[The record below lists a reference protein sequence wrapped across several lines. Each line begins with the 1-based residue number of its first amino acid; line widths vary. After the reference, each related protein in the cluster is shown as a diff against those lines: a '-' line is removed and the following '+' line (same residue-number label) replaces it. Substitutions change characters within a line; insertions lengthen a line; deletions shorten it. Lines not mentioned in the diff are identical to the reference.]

1 MFFKSTQ
8 VFFYLCKEKNG
19 KRHSEPKLRFLFGNC
34 LESPSPL
41 LLSTIYY
48 MRFTKFQNRPSE
60 GPQKPE
66 ELTLSKIKYEK
77 FRQKSNF
84 MFIEKMLKILKFV
97 NCGQIRSILKNWHHQ
112 KMMFFSIRFY
122 TLRYPFFIKSSL
134 NYI

>member
-19 KRHSEPKLRFLFGNC
+19 KRHSEPKLRLLLWNC
-34 LESPSPL
+34 LGSPSPL
-41 LLSTIYY
+41 FCQQYRYLLCTY

-77 FRQKSNF
+77 FRQKSNS

-97 NCGQIRSILKNWHHQ
+97 NSGRIRSILKNWQ
-112 KMMFFSIRFY
+112 LFFSIRFY
-122 TLRYPFFIKSSL
+122 TPFIIKSSP